1 VAIGVGRMA
10 HASSEEGIWLVSKSI
25 PSDGAWGWGR
35 MQFLERMWMEQGWH
49 LTHGPGG
56 WGYYGLPLPWGVS
69 TDIDDYLRA
78 CGHVPT
84 AGALTPNNAARRF
97 TDG

>member
-1 VAIGVGRMA
+1 
-10 HASSEEGIWLVSKSI
+10 
-25 PSDGAWGWGR
+25 
-35 MQFLERMWMEQGWH
+35 MQALERMWSEQGWH

-78 CGHVPT
+78 CGHVRP
-84 AGALTPNNAARRF
+84 
-97 TDG
+97 